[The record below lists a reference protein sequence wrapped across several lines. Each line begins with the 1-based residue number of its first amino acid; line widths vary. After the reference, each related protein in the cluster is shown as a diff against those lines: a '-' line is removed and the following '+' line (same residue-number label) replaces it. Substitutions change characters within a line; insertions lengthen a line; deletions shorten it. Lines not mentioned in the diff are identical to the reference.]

1 MKKYILKAFMLVAL
15 GAGMTSCG
23 DTFLETD
30 YYSGI
35 DTEDALTSISKI
47 STALNGTYYNLYH
60 YSFAGNYAIN
70 IGDIPTDLSYWN
82 GKTGHFDG
90 IYTFTIVDT
99 DTYLN
104 SIWKYG
110 YKVADNAARIIEAIP
125 ALYENATEEEK
136 AELELYLAEAYSLRG
151 YAQLMLTNIF
161 CHQIKVNG
169 TDFSSEP
176 GIVVINTPI
185 PAFEKVSRSTI
196 GQSYEAVLSDLNN
209 AISHFDAAGGDRG
222 QLQYFGKAAVYGL
235 LARTNLYM
243 ENWDAAMSNA
253 QNALDA
259 ANISTLTYGND
270 NYKAL
275 YNSETS
281 NTESMFALAITA
293 SQNWSANSSGT
304 LWSSYNYS
312 PSPKLQALYGEN
324 DCRTS
329 IFAWDSQSTPEVPKF
344 KGGKFSHFS
353 SGNPAYAT
361 NYIVNA
367 PEMFLIIAEAN
378 LYSAN
383 GTINNAQKALLTVA
397 KRNSDITS
405 VGDLP
410 STKENLMS
418 FIKDERARE
427 LFQEGLRLYDLRRWD
442 EMAKVNATQA
452 PNISFVY
459 TNYKISNL
467 VFPIPSA
474 EVNTGYGVAQNENWS
489 STLPQR
495 N

>member
-1 MKKYILKAFMLVAL
+1 M
-15 GAGMTSCG
+15 G
-23 DTFLETD
+23 ER
-30 YYSGI
+30 
-35 DTEDALTSISKI
+35 I
-47 STALNGTYYNLYH
+47 STVF
-60 YSFAGNYAIN
+60 S
-70 IGDIPTDLSYWN
+70 
-82 GKTGHFDG
+82 
-90 IYTFTIVDT
+90 
-99 DTYLN
+99 
-104 SIWKYG
+104 KYG
-110 YKVADNAARIIEAIP
+110 YKVADNAARIIEAVP
-125 ALYENATEEEK
+125 AIYENATPEEK
-136 AELELYLAEAYSLRG
+136 AELDLYMAEAYSLRG

-185 PAFEKVSRSTI
+185 PAFEKVTRSTV
-196 GQSYEAVLSDLNN
+196 GQSYEAILSDFNN
-209 AISHFDAAGGDRG
+209 AIKHFDAAGGDRG
-222 QLQYFGKAAVYGL
+222 QLQYFGKASVYGL

-243 ENWDAAMSNA
+243 ENWDAAIQDA
-253 QNALDA
+253 QKALDE
-259 ANISTLTYGND
+259 ANISTLTYGNA

-293 SQNWSANSSGT
+293 SQNWSANSCGT
-304 LWSSYNYS
+304 LWSTYNYS

-329 IFAWDSQSTPEVPKF
+329 IFEWDGESTPEVPVF

-367 PEMFLIIAEAN
+367 PEMFLIKAEAN
-378 LYSAN
+378 LHSSN
-383 GTINNAQKALLTVA
+383 GTINDAQNALLTVA
-397 KRNSDITS
+397 KRNADITS
-405 VGDLP
+405 VNDLP
-410 STKENLMS
+410 STKEELMS

-442 EMAKVNATQA
+442 EMAEVDATQA
-452 PNISFVY
+452 PKVSFTY

-467 VFPIPSA
+467 VYPIPNA
-474 EVNTGYGVAQNENWS
+474 EINTGYGVTQNENWA
-489 STLPQR
+489 STLPQK